1 MSRSIFPARA
11 CRTTW
16 RSREHYS
23 LLMDLPLFWD
33 PQLLERK
40 VHKVTYYPELPS
52 RFGIMPRYGTNA
64 DVRWFE
70 ASPCYI
76 YHVVNAWE
84 DGDEFVME
92 ACRVIQAEPGAKRG
106 EGELARMR
114 AFLRLE
120 AQLCRWR
127 FNLVTRRGHRRAAR
141 RRKDRMADDQPP
153 DDGPQVALCVQLD
166 GAALRRAGE
175 IRHAVRGTSE
185 KYLFGAGRTSNEA
198 PFAPRVGARDE
209 DDGYVVTF
217 VADSNAMHSS
227 EVIILDAKNFAA
239 GPIARVQIPQR
250 VPVGF
255 HSTWIPGDQL
265 RLAAAID
272 SAKVR
277 SPSHSQ
283 CSLRCCAA
291 ALPCRGRSY
300 ECRR

>member
-1 MSRSIFPARA
+1 MAF
-11 CRTTW
+11 T
-16 RSREHYS
+16 EHYS

-52 RFGIMPRYGTNA
+52 RFGILPRYGTNA
-64 DVRWFE
+64 DVKWFE

-127 FNLVTRRGHRRAAR
+127 FNLVTGA
-141 RRKDRMADDQPP
+141 
-153 DDGPQVALCVQLD
+153 VTEEQLD
-166 GAALRRAGE
+166 YE
-175 IRHAVRGTSE
+175 KTEWPTINRHMMGRKSRYAYNSMVPHYEGLVKYDTVRGTSQ

-198 PFAPRVGARDE
+198 PFAPRVDARDE

-217 VADSNAMHSS
+217 VADANAANSS
-227 EVIILDAKNFAA
+227 EVVILDAKNFAD

-265 RLAAAID
+265 RA
-272 SAKVR
+272 R
-277 SPSHSQ
+277 
-283 CSLRCCAA
+283 
-291 ALPCRGRSY
+291 
-300 ECRR
+300 